1 MIYDDF
7 VKWLAELD
15 LSTVTATPF
24 TFNLTDFENK
34 EDFVKSMILA
44 GRHLHSENEIVVR
57 YSKPYT
63 EDKSDVVVRF
73 QILRSKAKIFFN
85 FLKNNETKVVCFLTS
100 NKEIKEAVK
109 FFNSLGVKG
118 EDMVSLS
125 SKESDYTAML
135 KEGLDAYNKHK
146 ESLGEET
153 VNAISITISIEHD
166 NETEIDYP
174 MLSYDFVNACSN
186 FDSTKEW
193 VKQTILK
200 IS

>member
-15 LSTVTATPF
+15 LSTVTATPI
-24 TFNLTDFENK
+24 TFNLTDFEDGL
-34 EDFVKSMILA
+34 DFAKSMVLA
-44 GRHLHSENEIVVR
+44 GRRFFKEEEIVVR
-57 YSKPYT
+57 YAKPYT
-63 EDKSDVVVRF
+63 EDKTDIIVRF

-85 FLKNNETKVVCFLTS
+85 YLKNNETKIVCFLAS
-100 NKEIKEAVK
+100 NKEIKEAIK

-125 SKESDYTAML
+125 SKESDYTAIL
-135 KEGLDAYNKHK
+135 KESLEDYNKRK
-146 ESLGEET
+146 ETLGEET
-153 VNAISITISIEHD
+153 ANAVAITISIEHD
-166 NETEIDYP
+166 NEAEIDYP
-174 MLSYDFVNACSN
+174 MLSYDFVNACTN
-186 FDSTKEW
+186 FDSTKAW

>member
-7 VKWLAELD
+7 VKWLDGLD
-15 LSTVTATPF
+15 LSTIVANPI
-24 TFNLTDFENK
+24 TFNLSDFE
-34 EDFVKSMILA
+34 EHDDFTKSMFLA
-44 GRHLHSENEIVVR
+44 GRYFSESEDIVVR

-73 QILRSKAKIFFN
+73 QILRSKAKMFLN
-85 FLKNNETKVVCFLTS
+85 YLKNNDTKIACFLGT
-100 NKEIKEAVK
+100 NKEIKEGMK

-125 SKESDYTAML
+125 SKESDYTAIL
-135 KEGLDAYNKHK
+135 KESLEDYNKRK
-146 ESLGEET
+146 ETLGEET
-153 VNAISITISIEHD
+153 ANAVAITISIEHD
-166 NETEIDYP
+166 NEAEIDYP
-174 MLSYDFVNACSN
+174 MLSYDFVNACTN
-186 FDSTKEW
+186 FDSTKAW